1 MAGSSKWRCGEWRGY
16 GDEGIWGGG
25 MGREKG
31 GRNGGEAG
39 GGGERGGEWEEMIK
53 GWEGRREGRKEWRRE
68 MREGEEWEGMR
79 EKGGRNGW
87 TRSDK
92 MVVVLSLCCS
102 NAASVV

>member
-25 MGREKG
+25 MGREMG
-31 GRNGGEAG
+31 GR
-39 GGGERGGEWEEMIK
+39 K
-53 GWEGRREGRKEWRRE
+53 
-68 MREGEEWEGMR
+68 
-79 EKGGRNGW
+79 GW

-92 MVVVLSLCCS
+92 MVVVLSQCCS